1 MFFTNNVWPI
11 MYWLEKG
18 LMAPGNNTYSLRY
31 PKFLLDVFNPKIKLE
46 SPPSLSRQV
55 IYGLDVRRC
64 ISWMQI
70 KQWKHCV
77 YQKNTC
83 YMATLKMQYGMR
95 DYWLLCITKESLCCR
110 EQRKSKGGNSFLS
123 CNQTINDWSALRKRE
138 ICWCI
143 NCNILSQT
151 E

>member
-1 MFFTNNVWPI
+1 MWPI
-11 MYWLEKG
+11 IYWLEKG

-46 SPPSLSRQV
+46 SPPSPSRQV

-77 YQKNTC
+77 YQK
-83 YMATLKMQYGMR
+83 TLVTWQHWKCNME
-95 DYWLLCITKESLCCR
+95 WEITDFCVLQKRVSVAGSKESPKEGIRFYHAIKPL
-110 EQRKSKGGNSFLS
+110 
-123 CNQTINDWSALRKRE
+123 NDWSALRKRE